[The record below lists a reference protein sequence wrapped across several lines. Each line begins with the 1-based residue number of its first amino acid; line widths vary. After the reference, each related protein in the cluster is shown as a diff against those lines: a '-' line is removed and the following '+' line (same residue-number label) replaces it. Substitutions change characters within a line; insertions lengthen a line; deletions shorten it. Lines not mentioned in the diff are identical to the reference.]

1 MSVKI
6 CLTKRYQELWSFNPR
21 MKMFILLTG
30 RCTLP
35 KYCFSKFNCSPKPFC
50 TICLIPINTYA
61 LENALKR
68 KEK

>member
-30 RCTLP
+30 RCTFS
-35 KYCFSKFNCSPKPFC
+35 KYSSKFNCSPKPFC
-50 TICLIPINTYA
+50 TICLIPVNAYA